1 MIHYSNFPKGTV
13 VNPCWT
19 LRQCE
24 HQPAAETATIHWM
37 VTYCVHVQEL
47 YFYPTLQLSAQE
59 GEIPCSRSPRSWPQ
73 SSFVKII
80 FKNKNCIYC
89 TYKYMYNMY
98 CCTYLR
104 CTTWWFDIHTHSE
117 MITAVKLVNID
128 ISSHRYRFFLFYF
141 CCGENTWNHSSSKLP
156 VHLSPHTMH

>member
-1 MIHYSNFPKGTV
+1 MIYHSNFPKGTV

-24 HQPAAETATIHWM
+24 HQPVAETATIHRM
-37 VTYCVHVQEL
+37 VTCCVHVQEL

-59 GEIPCSRSPRSWPQ
+59 GEIACSRSPRSWPQ

-80 FKNKNCIYC
+80 FRNKNCR
-89 TYKYMYNMY
+89 
-98 CCTYLR
+98 YLR

-117 MITAVKLVNID
+117 VVTAVKLINID
-128 ISSHRYRFFLFYF
+128 ISSHRYHFFLLFF

-156 VHLSPHTMH
+156 VFI